1 MKLLYFLVILF
12 FLCNCSF
19 DNKSGIWRNSDQ
31 ATTKEVQTF
40 KEFKSLLNVKEKF
53 NKEIN
58 LDTNF
63 KFNKTKPI
71 LNLEWND
78 IFYSE
83 DNNFKNF
90 NYKNQNNLIF
100 KSKSLTKHKADK
112 YILYEN
118 NNLITSDIKGNI
130 IVFSVNENKKIINYN
145 FYKKRYKKINKIIN
159 LSVKNNIIYAS
170 DNLGFIYALDYN
182 SNKILWAKNYKIPF
196 RSNIKIF
203 KNKIILANQNNTLYV
218 IDKKN
223 GEILK
228 TVPTEESPFKR
239 KFRNNL
245 AVYKDNIL
253 FLNTYGSLYS
263 LNTENM
269 RINWFT
275 NLNPS
280 IDINPTNIFTSN
292 ELIASKNKIFIP
304 SNENF
309 YIIDQL
315 SGSIIFKKNFT
326 SKLKPL
332 VLNNILYT
340 IDNNFLIAT
349 ELNTGKILFS
359 YNINQKI
366 SDYLNI
372 KRKKVEF
379 QSWMFAD
386 NKIFI
391 FLKNSFVLKFNL
403 NGELS
408 GIDKLPEKIKSKPII
423 IDSSLIFLNFKNR
436 ISIVN

>member
-170 DNLGFIYALDYN
+170 DNLGFIYALNYN

>member
-1 MKLLYFLVILF
+1 MKLYYSLVILF

-31 ATTKEVQTF
+31 ATTKELKAF
-40 KEFKSLLNVKEKF
+40 KEFQSLSNVKEKF

-58 LDTNF
+58 LDPNF
-63 KFNKTKPI
+63 KFDKTKTI
-71 LNLEWND
+71 LNLKWND

-83 DNNFKNF
+83 DNSFKNF

-130 IVFSVNENKKIINYN
+130 IVFSINENKKTINYN
-145 FYKKRYKKINKIIN
+145 FYKKRYKKIDKIIN

-170 DNLGFIYALDYN
+170 DNLGFIYALNYN
-182 SNKILWAKNYKIPF
+182 TNKILWAKNYKIPF

-203 KNKIILANQNNTLYV
+203 KNKIILANQNNTLYF

-228 TVPTEESPFKR
+228 TVPTEESPFKK

-263 LNTENM
+263 INIKNM

-292 ELIASKNKIFIP
+292 ELIVSKNKIFIP
-304 SNENF
+304 ANENF
-309 YIIDQL
+309 YIMDQQ
-315 SGSIIFKKNFT
+315 SGFVIFKKNFT
-326 SKLKPL
+326 SMLKPL

-340 IDNNFLIAT
+340 IDNDFLIAT
-349 ELNTGKILFS
+349 GLKTGKILFS

-366 SDYLNI
+366 SDYLNV

-379 QSWMFAD
+379 QSWMLAD

-391 FLKNSFVLKFNL
+391 FLKNSFVLKFDL
-403 NGELS
+403 NGELLE
-408 GIDKLPEKIKSKPII
+408 IDKLPEKIKSKPII
-423 IDSSLIFLNFKNR
+423 IDSSLIFLNLKNR